1 MYIGTV
7 KENRTYVADFVYV
20 ICVQTVNQN
29 PYPVFYVSCTTTS
42 SLAVCLAV
50 LSWQLPSPA
59 PLQIF
64 NIRRWSVILKLL
76 LE

>member
-20 ICVQTVNQN
+20 ICVQTVNQI
-29 PYPVFYVSCTTTS
+29 PYPVFYVSSTTTS

-50 LSWQLPSPA
+50 LSWQLPPH

-64 NIRRWSVILKLL
+64 NIRRWSVI
-76 LE
+76 